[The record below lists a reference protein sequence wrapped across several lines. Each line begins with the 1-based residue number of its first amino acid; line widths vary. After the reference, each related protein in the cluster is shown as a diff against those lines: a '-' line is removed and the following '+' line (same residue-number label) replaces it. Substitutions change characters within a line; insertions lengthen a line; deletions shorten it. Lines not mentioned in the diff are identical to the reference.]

1 MRIIRKL
8 AAGAVGAA
16 TLLAF
21 AVPGT
26 ATAAETQTITPNP
39 WYQSDTF
46 KGWGTSLA
54 WYANAAGHYALSD
67 NVQAKKLADDFYDL
81 LFSKDGLDL
90 QSVRYNIGGGN
101 ASDVTDYLRPG
112 AAVEGWWKAN
122 PEGAGHSDTLYGG
135 TSTTLANKTKIL
147 EQWNP
152 DDENSYDYDAD
163 ASQRWWLQKLQDDK
177 QVKNWEFFS
186 NSAPY
191 FMTNSGYVSGHWAGS
206 TDDQLAGDGT
216 EAADSDTNATVKF
229 AKYLAH
235 VTKYLKEQYGI
246 TPDTIEPLN
255 EPNDCTN
262 CWATNNKDGK
272 PSARQEGMS
281 VKPDQQTRLIK
292 ALREALDEQG
302 LTATEDGKQL
312 VSAMDASSSG
322 TFRFDYTGS
331 NNNGNG
337 YAQNTENWDTELGQL
352 NTHGYGDQS
361 YAPWI
366 RDVAKTNDKPLMMS
380 EYEGDYSGS
389 GFDPYNFKNGM
400 NFAKNL
406 NSQMRQYEPNS
417 WVLWQPVEDYYN
429 MEQDKA
435 HGGENLNW
443 GSVYIDFDCQV
454 YTKENGDKVFASTR
468 RVNNLYGGVADG
480 KVSND
485 VPACALQTNSKFNV
499 LKNYT
504 HFIQAGDHVIATD
517 STDATAA
524 VRSSDKSLRLVITN
538 SGAERDQTIDLSGFA
553 NVDKAA
559 VAKTY
564 VTTAA
569 DKTGGDP
576 TANTLKHDDKDN
588 VAVNADTKSVT
599 VDVPANSVTTIVVTG
614 VSGISADATQIA
626 SGAQYQLIG
635 KQSGK
640 ALNVD
645 ANGTATIQN
654 TASAADKKKTQT
666 FTLTEVTD
674 DVFKTRPA
682 DRAYVITNADG
693 KVVTVSGGDPLSDGS
708 GTIALSDTLT
718 AETAKNDPAAVWIL
732 NSKDGKHF
740 SFLNKKSVKTLDVNG
755 GGTAAGT
762 SVIAWRST
770 EGDGQA
776 WQLKPA
782 VNKPVSYSKY
792 QTIADPTLFDSNL
805 SNAGY
810 FQPQWLDDKG
820 NHIQAHGGQIMT
832 TTEKKDGKDVTV
844 YWWYGEDRSNGYY
857 KSPGVHVYK
866 SYDTKN
872 WEDQGLA
879 LRSATR
885 LAQFT
890 DTSNDD
896 FAYFDKVYGLKK
908 PDGTVDEAK
917 AKKIFYYLNMDP
929 DQNGDGTVDDTTAII
944 ERPKVIYNEKTGKY
958 VMWWH
963 ADGSTKVGGGTYDRA
978 MAGVAVADSPAG
990 PFQLVG
996 AYRLPNRWD
1005 RRTDAE
1011 AGMSRDMTVYKDSK
1025 GDAYLVYSSEGN
1037 WTLYAA
1043 KLDDTYTNTVKTTT
1057 KAPFDFEY
1065 SADGKYP
1072 LVYDEKDGDSGPGAL
1087 VEGEDYKLIK
1097 KNLMIEAPA
1106 VFESN
1111 GKYYIVASAATGWAP
1126 NQATYYTAD
1135 SMLGDWTRGVD
1146 KNDGYENTWIQ
1157 TQKVP
1162 EGTDGWLAYGDTN
1175 STTFGSQSTNV
1186 LALDASKGQYVYMG
1200 DRWYAKNNDDGSTL
1214 GDSTYVWLPITF
1226 GENGKL
1232 EMRNPAAQDGG
1243 KWAKGWDA
1251 SYWQSHGGSKTA
1263 VTYWTVTDDGL
1274 ADLGSLPA
1282 GDDVSAKLPTEVA
1295 VKDGDGKAAKVA
1307 VTWSKIDTSKSGKV
1321 TVTGTLAGD
1330 DAFYPGRTFTREI
1343 TVEDPNCPAVKDPW
1357 AANTF
1362 GANAGTICQTSDT
1375 VKDYGFIIAD
1385 GANGGAWTG
1394 KNEYS
1399 VVSRTDALK
1408 AGDSLTATVSGF
1420 EAGGNSDARAGIVV
1434 RNDLSAAGQNSAKGY
1449 AMLILSKNGLFWQND
1464 TDGNGYIDWETADAD
1479 KNKSVTA
1486 STVADGTP
1494 VTIRVTRTGSDTL
1507 EGFYRN
1513 AAGEFVSIGTV
1524 DVRNADD
1531 RLDVGVLTSAN
1542 NGQDGAKVTYT
1553 DVDLSSD
1560 KKPITPPADTT
1571 KPVISGADDVTL
1583 DYGAVFD
1590 PKAGVTAEDDIDGNL
1605 TDDIEISGDTVDTS
1619 KPGTYT
1625 VVYTVSDKAGNTV
1638 TASRKV
1644 TVKDKT
1650 VVPTPVDKTELDGA
1664 IAEASSLDQGDYTTE
1679 SWAAFQAAYDAAK
1692 AVSKDK
1698 NATAE
1703 QVRYA
1708 LATLE
1713 AAKAGLQKVANPS
1726 NPNPSQPSRPSGNGN
1741 GNGTLTGSKNQSN
1754 DSGTKKHLSATGSA
1768 VLPVLGL
1775 SIVSLIAG
1783 AFLLLRA
1790 HREQ

>member
-67 NVQAKKLADDFYDL
+67 NAYAQQLADDFYDL
-81 LFSKDGLDL
+81 LFSEDGLDL

-122 PEGAGHSDTLYGG
+122 PEGDGHSDTLYGG
-135 TSTTLANKTKIL
+135 ASTTLANKSTIL
-147 EQWNP
+147 KQWDP
-152 DDENSYDYDAD
+152 DNADDYDYDAD
-163 ASQRWWLQKLQDDK
+163 ASQRWWLEKLQKNK

-216 EAADSDTNATVKF
+216 EDADAANNATVKF

-235 VTKYLKEQYGI
+235 VTKYLKDTYDI

-262 CWATNNKDGK
+262 CWVTNNKDGK

-292 ALREALDEQG
+292 ALREALDAQG
-302 LTATEDGKQL
+302 LTATKDGKQL

-337 YAQNTENWDTELGQL
+337 YAQNASNWDETLGQF

-429 MEQDKA
+429 MEQDAA

-468 RVNNLYGGVADG
+468 RVNNLYGGVNADG
-480 KVSND
+480 KVADN
-485 VPACALQTNSKFNV
+485 VPACTTQTNSKFNV

-538 SGAERDQTIDLSGFA
+538 SGAERSQTIDLSGFA
-553 NVDKAA
+553 NVDADA

-569 DKTGGDP
+569 DKTSGDP
-576 TANTLKHDDKDN
+576 TANTLVHDDKDN
-588 VAVNADTKSVT
+588 VAVDADAKSVT

-614 VSGISADATQIA
+614 VSGVSADAAQIA

-640 ALNVD
+640 ALNID

-693 KVVTVSGGDPLSDGS
+693 KVVTVSGGDPLSDDS
-708 GTIALSDTLT
+708 GAITLSDTLT
-718 AETAKNDPAAVWIL
+718 VETAKNDSSAVWIL

-740 SFLNKKSVKTLDVNG
+740 SFLNKKAVKTLDVNG

-782 VNKPVSYSKY
+782 VNKPVTYTKY
-792 QTIADPTLFDSNL
+792 QGIADPTLFDANL

-810 FQPQWLDDKG
+810 FQPQWTDDKG

-896 FAYFDKVYGLKK
+896 FAYFDKVYDLKNT
-908 PDGTVDEAK
+908 DGTVNTDK
-917 AKKIFYYLNMDP
+917 ARKIFYYLNMDP
-929 DQNGDGTVDDTTAII
+929 DQNGDGTADDTTAII
-944 ERPKVIYNEKTGKY
+944 ERPKVIHNEKTGKY

-990 PFQLVG
+990 PFKLVG

-1005 RRTDAE
+1005 RRSDTE
-1011 AGMSRDMTVYKDSK
+1011 AGMSRDMTVFKDSN

-1057 KAPFDFEY
+1057 TAPFDFEY
-1065 SADGKYP
+1065 SSDGKYP
-1072 LVYDEKDGDSGPGAL
+1072 LVYDEKDGDSGAGVL
-1087 VEGEDYKLIK
+1087 VEGQDYKLIK

-1106 VFESN
+1106 VFETN
-1111 GKYYIVASAATGWAP
+1111 GRYYIVASAATGWAP

-1146 KNDGYENTWIQ
+1146 KTDGYENTWIQ

-1214 GDSTYVWLPITF
+1214 GDSTYVWLPLTF
-1226 GENGKL
+1226 GENGRL
-1232 EMRNPAAQDGG
+1232 EMRNPAAQDNG
-1243 KWAKGWDA
+1243 KWSKGWDA

-1274 ADLGSLPA
+1274 ADLGSLAA
-1282 GDDVSAKLPTEVA
+1282 GEDVSAKLPAEVS
-1295 VKDGDGKAAKVA
+1295 VKDGDGKAAQVA
-1307 VTWSKIDTSKSGKV
+1307 VTWSDVDTSKSGKV

-1343 TVEDPNCPAVKDPW
+1343 TVEDPNCPAAKDPW
-1357 AANTF
+1357 KSGTF
-1362 GANAGTICQTSDT
+1362 GANAGTICQTST
-1375 VKDYGFIIAD
+1375 TAKDYGFTIAD
-1385 GANGGAWTG
+1385 GANGGAWAS

-1399 VVSRTDALK
+1399 LAYRADALK
-1408 AGDSLTATVSGF
+1408 TGESLTATVSGF

-1434 RNDLSAAGQNSAKGY
+1434 RNDLSASGQNSAKGY
-1449 AMLILSKNGLFWQND
+1449 AMLILSQNGLFWQND

-1494 VTIRVTRTGSDTL
+1494 VTIRVTRVDADTF

-1513 AAGEFVSIGTV
+1513 ADGTFVSIGTV
-1524 DVRNADD
+1524 DVKGADSD
-1531 RLDVGVLTSAN
+1531 GLDVGVLTSAN

-1553 DVDLSSD
+1553 GVDLSSD
-1560 KKPITPPADTT
+1560 EAAPKDTT
-1571 KPVISGADDVTL
+1571 APVISGADDVTL
-1583 DYGAVFD
+1583 DYGAAFD
-1590 PKAGVTAEDDIDGNL
+1590 PKAGVSAKDDVDGNL
-1605 TDDIEISGDTVDTS
+1605 TKDITVTGTVDTS
-1619 KPGTYT
+1619 KAGTYELTYT
-1625 VVYTVSDKAGNTV
+1625 VADKAGNTV
-1638 TASRKV
+1638 TVTRTV
-1644 TVKDKT
+1644 TVRPKP
-1650 VVPTPVDKTELDGA
+1650 VTPVEVDKTDLDKA
-1664 IAEASSLDQGDYTTE
+1664 LADAADLDQNDYTSDT
-1679 SWAAFQAAYDAAK
+1679 WGTFKAAYDAAK
-1692 AVSKDK
+1692 AVSEDK
-1698 NATAE
+1698 NATQA
-1703 QVRYA
+1703 QVDAAYES
-1708 LATLE
+1708 L
-1713 AAKAGLQKVANPS
+1713 AKAKDGLKKADPGTNPS
-1726 NPNPSQPSRPSGNGN
+1726 TPDNPDAGDGKGEHGGDLKPANGSN
-1741 GNGTLTGSKNQSN
+1741 ATALSK
-1754 DSGTKKHLSATGSA
+1754 TGSA
-1768 VLPVLGL
+1768 ALIPAAIAIVLLTV
-1775 SIVSLIAG
+1775 G
-1783 AFLLLRA
+1783 AVLLLGAKRD
-1790 HREQ
+1790 R